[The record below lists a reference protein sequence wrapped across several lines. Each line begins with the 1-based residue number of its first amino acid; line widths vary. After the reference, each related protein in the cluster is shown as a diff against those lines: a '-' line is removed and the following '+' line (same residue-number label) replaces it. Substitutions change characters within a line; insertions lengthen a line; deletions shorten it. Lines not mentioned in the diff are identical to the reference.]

1 VHGLLAFLLAPVAL
15 SFVNTFLNQYFV
27 EKHPELKAGDKF
39 PELNPEK

>member
-1 VHGLLAFLLAPVAL
+1 
-15 SFVNTFLNQYFV
+15 VNTFLNQYFV